1 MVVTFQ
7 RMKGYSSYTPD
18 QPVGCT

>member
-7 RMKGYSSYTPD
+7 RMRGCSSYTPD